1 MPYRDEDFEW
11 DEHKAEVNLRKH
23 GISFRAAQ
31 QAFEDPFQLSYL
43 DDRFD
48 YGEAR
53 EITIG
58 QVQDRLVA
66 VVHTERDGKIRI
78 ISARDA
84 EPIEAR
90 AYYQVYPK
98 SG

>member
-11 DEHKAEVNLRKH
+11 DERKAEANLRKH

-31 QAFEDPFQLSYL
+31 AVFEDPLHLTYP

-58 QVQDRLVA
+58 KIEDRLVA
-66 VVHTERDGKIRI
+66 VVHTDRDGKVRI

-84 EPIEAR
+84 EAAEAR
-90 AYYQVYPK
+90 AYYQI
-98 SG
+98 